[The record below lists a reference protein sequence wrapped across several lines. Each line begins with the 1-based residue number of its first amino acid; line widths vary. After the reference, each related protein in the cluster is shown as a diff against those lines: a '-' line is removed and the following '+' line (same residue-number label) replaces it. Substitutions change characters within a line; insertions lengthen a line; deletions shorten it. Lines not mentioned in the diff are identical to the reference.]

1 MGDGAAKGTG
11 RVRVGRPVADAGG
24 RSRFGL
30 AGVSQSYDPRIV
42 AIRPD
47 LADIAVAGQHFAPHY
62 SAPMMRSVR
71 VATPLRATSAGDGE
85 TLGALLP
92 GTGFA
97 LLDVTGGVAWGYRLS
112 DHLVGY
118 CPVAALGAPIAPTH
132 RIASADAPI
141 FATADMDAEI
151 ITSFPAGALVMG
163 SASGDWLETP
173 HGWMRLCD
181 LEELPAT
188 SGVG

>member
-1 MGDGAAKGTG
+1 LNDNTGKEMG
-11 RVRVGRPVADAGG
+11 RVRVGRPVVDAGG

-30 AGVSQSYDPRIV
+30 TGVSQDYDPRTV

-62 SAPMMRSVR
+62 AAPMMRSVR
-71 VATPLRATSAGDGE
+71 VATPLRSTSGGDGD
-85 TLGALLP
+85 TLAKLLP
-92 GTGFA
+92 GEGFA

-118 CPVAALGAPIAPTH
+118 CPAAALGSPIAPTH
-132 RIASADAPI
+132 RISSADAPI
-141 FATADMDAEI
+141 FASADAGAEQI
-151 ITSFPAGALVMG
+151 ASFPAGALVMG
-163 SASGDWLETP
+163 SANGEWLETP
-173 HGWMRLCD
+173 HGWMRLAD

-188 SGVG
+188 TPAA

>member
-1 MGDGAAKGTG
+1 LDDGVVSNKGK
-11 RVRVGRPVADAGG
+11 VRVGRPVADAAG

-30 AGVSQSYDPRIV
+30 AGVSHSYDPRTV

-62 SAPMMRSVR
+62 AAPMMRSVR

-85 TLGALLP
+85 PLGELLP
-92 GTGFA
+92 GQGFA
-97 LLDVTGGVAWGYRLS
+97 LLDVTGDVAWGYRLS

-118 CPVAALGAPIAPTH
+118 CPAAALGTPIAPTH
-132 RIASADAPI
+132 RIAAAEAPI
-141 FATADMDAEI
+141 FAAANVDSVHVT
-151 ITSFPAGALVMG
+151 TFPAGALVMG

-173 HGWMRLCD
+173 HGWMRLSD

-188 SGVG
+188 NGAG